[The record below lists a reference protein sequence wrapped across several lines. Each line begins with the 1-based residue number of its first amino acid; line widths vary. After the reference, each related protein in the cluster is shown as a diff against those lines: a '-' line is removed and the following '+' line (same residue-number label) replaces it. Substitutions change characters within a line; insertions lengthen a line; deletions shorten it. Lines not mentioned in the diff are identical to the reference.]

1 MVALRGHI
9 QHRSIQAKSVQVNKV
24 QRIVLGLQ
32 STLDF
37 ERGGEIAR
45 NLDELYR
52 YVIRR
57 LVHVH
62 AHNDVEALDEVTG
75 LMREIR
81 DAWRT
86 LLPDALQAPII
97 VTFHMPSD
105 PRFHAGMRQ
114 LVHVAFKLAAKR
126 GAAYTDLLKA
136 HREVVGRSVTDNLF
150 RRHLRPLFVG

>member
-1 MVALRGHI
+1 MQHQTRAIRSYGSVHAASSLAGVQGTQLTQMLFDGLVDAMVALRGHI

-86 LLPDALQAPII
+86 LLPNAPAAAAA
-97 VTFHMPSD
+97 VPSA
-105 PRFHAGMRQ
+105 P
-114 LVHVAFKLAAKR
+114 
-126 GAAYTDLLKA
+126 T
-136 HREVVGRSVTDNLF
+136 
-150 RRHLRPLFVG
+150 RPN